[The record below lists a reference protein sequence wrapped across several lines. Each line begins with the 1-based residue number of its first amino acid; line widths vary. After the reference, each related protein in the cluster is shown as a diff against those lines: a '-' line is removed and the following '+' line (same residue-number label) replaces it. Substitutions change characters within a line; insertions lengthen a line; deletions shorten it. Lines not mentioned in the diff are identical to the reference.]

1 MWLWELHAGHTHPHL
16 FPKIPP
22 QITSSKAYQTTTCT
36 RKSSANPVRIKNPS
50 RKERHV
56 AGDIRVKNQAHS
68 RRVRYI
74 CVVWTSSKPDNGN
87 QTKLNWITSIKG
99 HRKLGKRSKIFFWL
113 LCYSPKYR
121 SEVPCKWNDTGNAL
135 RRFIPVRTRIKKQ
148 SSRSLLL
155 FQTQQWKIQQWSSSE
170 TFKNNKACNEFRFRK
185 RNCIVVLQLQSSHTP
200 TNILE
205 EMVHPQPKTPVIT
218 CSTSAQRLTSKT
230 ITQVCK
236 IIWCEI
242 KLIKIQRSSKSIWRH
257 LENRN
262 MKQGRLSLQR
272 PSSETLHRKTRWL
285 CYRHAIIKAVNIR
298 DYCWEV
304 SFG

>member
-121 SEVPCKWNDTGNAL
+121 
-135 RRFIPVRTRIKKQ
+135 
-148 SSRSLLL
+148 
-155 FQTQQWKIQQWSSSE
+155 
-170 TFKNNKACNEFRFRK
+170 EF
-185 RNCIVVLQLQSSHTP
+185 
-200 TNILE
+200 
-205 EMVHPQPKTPVIT
+205 
-218 CSTSAQRLTSKT
+218 
-230 ITQVCK
+230 
-236 IIWCEI
+236 
-242 KLIKIQRSSKSIWRH
+242 
-257 LENRN
+257 
-262 MKQGRLSLQR
+262 LSL
-272 PSSETLHRKTRWL
+272 PD
-285 CYRHAIIKAVNIR
+285 IIPG
-298 DYCWEV
+298 DV
-304 SFG
+304 SFFSTWIFAPYWIGAAFGGACCGLVGFEC